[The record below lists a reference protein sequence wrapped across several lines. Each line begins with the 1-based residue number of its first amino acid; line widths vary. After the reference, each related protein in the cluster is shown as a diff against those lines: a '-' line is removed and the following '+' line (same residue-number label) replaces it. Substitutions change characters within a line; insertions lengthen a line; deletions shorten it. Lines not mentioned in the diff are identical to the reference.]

1 MHMSCSIV
9 DRGNLSHSPSAYQRY
24 ECGVRLQ
31 PTLPGIG
38 EGGPPVRFRTAPKS
52 GWRHEWRQPARLGF
66 VTART
71 VLAWPARGVAAEL
84 NTAYTP
90 PGPHALPRLQVP
102 HYKPRTG
109 SEY

>member
-1 MHMSCSIV
+1 
-9 DRGNLSHSPSAYQRY
+9 
-24 ECGVRLQ
+24 
-31 PTLPGIG
+31 
-38 EGGPPVRFRTAPKS
+38 
-52 GWRHEWRQPARLGF
+52 
-66 VTART
+66 

-102 HYKPRTG
+102 HYNPRTG